1 MSVTTQDQP
10 SAGAAPSAPPEET
23 VKLRRRSIDKVLI
36 GMGLAAAIVFAV
48 AGGLL
53 MWGSNFAGNYVH
65 DELSS
70 QKVFFPAKAELVK
83 EGRTD
88 LAGFAGQQVTNGHQA
103 QAYASL
109 INGHLQT
116 IGNGKT
122 YSQIDD
128 RGAAQ
133 AVTDAKAAGKSPT
146 EIAKLQANADQ
157 LSATRN
163 TLFKGETLRGLL
175 LTSYAWWTIGRIAGI
190 AAWVAFIGAAVMA
203 ALVVAGIVHLRRST
217 T

>member
-1 MSVTTQDQP
+1 MDVTTVERP
-10 SAGAAPSAPPEET
+10 IT
-23 VKLRRRSIDKVLI
+23 VEQAEPVVQVRRRSIDKVLI

-83 EGRTD
+83 EGRSD
-88 LAGFAGQQVTNGHQA
+88 LVRYAGQQVTTGRQA
-103 QAYASL
+103 QAYASF

-116 IGNGKT
+116 IGDGKT

-133 AVTDAKAAGKSPT
+133 AVTDAKAAGKSST

-157 LSATRN
+157 LKAQRD

-175 LTSYAWWTIGRIAGI
+175 LTSYAWWTIGLIAGI
-190 AAWVAFIGAAVMA
+190 AAWVAFVGATVMV

>member
-1 MSVTTQDQP
+1 
-10 SAGAAPSAPPEET
+10 
-23 VKLRRRSIDKVLI
+23 
-36 GMGLAAAIVFAV
+36 MGLAAAIVFAV

-70 QKVFFPAKAELVK
+70 QKVFFPAKAELVQG
-83 EGRTD
+83 GRAD
-88 LAGFAGQQVTNGHQA
+88 LVGFAGQQVTNGHQA
-103 QAYASL
+103 QAYASF

-116 IGNGKT
+116 IGEGKT

-133 AVTDAKAAGKSPT
+133 KVTDAKAAGASKA

-157 LSATRN
+157 LKAQRD

-190 AAWVAFIGAAVMA
+190 AAWVAFAGAAVMA

>member
-1 MSVTTQDQP
+1 MDVTTLERP
-10 SAGAAPSAPPEET
+10 ITTEAAAP
-23 VKLRRRSIDKVLI
+23 VVQVRRRSIDKVLI

-83 EGRTD
+83 QGRTD
-88 LAGFAGQQVTNGHQA
+88 LAGFAGQQVTNKHQA
-103 QAYASL
+103 QTYTSF

-128 RGAAQ
+128 RNTAQ
-133 AVTDAKAAGKSPT
+133 TVTDAKDADKPGA
-146 EIAKLQANADQ
+146 EVAK
-157 LSATRN
+157 
-163 TLFKGETLRGLL
+163 
-175 LTSYAWWTIGRIAGI
+175 
-190 AAWVAFIGAAVMA
+190 
-203 ALVVAGIVHLRRST
+203 
-217 T
+217 

>member
-88 LAGFAGQQVTNGHQA
+88 LAGFAG
-103 QAYASL
+103 
-109 INGHLQT
+109 
-116 IGNGKT
+116 
-122 YSQIDD
+122 
-128 RGAAQ
+128 
-133 AVTDAKAAGKSPT
+133 
-146 EIAKLQANADQ
+146 
-157 LSATRN
+157 
-163 TLFKGETLRGLL
+163 
-175 LTSYAWWTIGRIAGI
+175 
-190 AAWVAFIGAAVMA
+190 
-203 ALVVAGIVHLRRST
+203 
-217 T
+217 